1 MIQSFADAD
10 TEQLFR
16 TERNRCFSAIAR
28 VALRKLIQMN
38 QASQLFDLAVPPGNR
53 LEALQ
58 GNFAGF
64 HSIRIN
70 SQWRIVF
77 RWTAHGPEEV
87 RILDYH

>member
-16 TERNRCFSAIAR
+16 TERNRRFSAIAR

-38 QASQLFDLAVPPGNR
+38 QASQLSDLAVPPGNR

-77 RWTAHGPEEV
+77 RWTALGPAEV
-87 RILDYH
+87 VIMDYH